1 MKLLKQNQIRK
12 LIRDSQ
18 EKLEEN
24 MIVVYNRSEFSDVLQ
39 IPNNEELII
48 MVFEQLRK
56 SKLMSWYKL
65 YIIYNEKDNNF
76 VVVPYLF

>member
-12 LIRDSQ
+12 LIKDSQ
-18 EKLEEN
+18 KKLGEN
-24 MIVVYNRSEFSDVLQ
+24 MVAIYNREELSDVLQ

-48 MVFEQLRK
+48 MSFEQLRK

-65 YIIYNEKDNNF
+65 NIIYNIKNNTF
-76 VVVPYLF
+76 IVV

>member
-1 MKLLKQNQIRK
+1 MKLLKQNQIGK
-12 LIRDSQ
+12 LIKDSQ

-24 MIVVYNRSEFSDVLQ
+24 MIAIYNRKELSDVLQ

-48 MVFEQLRK
+48 IAFEQLRK
-56 SKLMSWYKL
+56 SKLMCWYKL

>member
-1 MKLLKQNQIRK
+1 MKLLKQNQIGK
-12 LIRDSQ
+12 LIKDSQ

-24 MIVVYNRSEFSDVLQ
+24 MIAIYNRKELSDVLQ

-48 MVFEQLRK
+48 MAFEQLRK

-76 VVVPYLF
+76 IVVPYLF

>member
-12 LIRDSQ
+12 LIKDSQ

-24 MIVVYNRSEFSDVLQ
+24 MIAIYNRRELSDVLQ

-48 MVFEQLRK
+48 MAFEQLRK

-76 VVVPYLF
+76 IVVPYLF

>member
-24 MIVVYNRSEFSDVLQ
+24 MIAIYNRKELSDVLQ

-48 MVFEQLRK
+48 MAFEQLRK

-76 VVVPYLF
+76 IVVPYLF

>member
-1 MKLLKQNQIRK
+1 MKLLKQNQIGK
-12 LIRDSQ
+12 LIKDSQ

-24 MIVVYNRSEFSDVLQ
+24 MIVVYNRKELSDVLQ

-48 MVFEQLRK
+48 MAFEQLRK
-56 SKLMSWYKL
+56 SKLMSWHKL
-65 YIIYNEKDNNF
+65 YIIYNEKGDNF

>member
-12 LIRDSQ
+12 LIKDSQ
-18 EKLEEN
+18 KKLGENMVAIYNREKL
-24 MIVVYNRSEFSDVLQ
+24 SDVLQ

-48 MVFEQLRK
+48 MSFELLRK

-65 YIIYNEKDNNF
+65 YIIYNIKNNTF
-76 VVVPYLF
+76 IVVPYLF

>member
-24 MIVVYNRSEFSDVLQ
+24 MIAIYSRRELSDVLQ

-48 MVFEQLRK
+48 MAFEQLRK

>member
-12 LIRDSQ
+12 LIKDSQ

-24 MIVVYNRSEFSDVLQ
+24 MIAIYNRRELSDVLQ

-48 MVFEQLRK
+48 MAFEQLRK

-65 YIIYNEKDNNF
+65 YIIYNKKDDNF
-76 VVVPYLF
+76 IVVPYLF

>member
-24 MIVVYNRSEFSDVLQ
+24 MIAIYNRRELSDVLQ

-48 MVFEQLRK
+48 MAFEQLRE

>member
-12 LIRDSQ
+12 LIKDSQ
-18 EKLEEN
+18 KKLGEN
-24 MIVVYNRSEFSDVLQ
+24 MVAIYNREELSDVLQ

-48 MVFEQLRK
+48 MSFEQLRK

-65 YIIYNEKDNNF
+65 HIIYNIKNNTF
-76 VVVPYLF
+76 IVVPYLF

>member
-24 MIVVYNRSEFSDVLQ
+24 MIAIYIRRELSDVLQ

-48 MVFEQLRK
+48 MAFEQLRK

-65 YIIYNEKDNNF
+65 YIIYNKKDNNF